1 MEQAQERFHVLAQGQ
16 PLGPYDRR
24 TIVGMCIRQT
34 LSGGDVLLDAAGNRL
49 TVGDLLT
56 RQPPQAFEPQRTG
69 SFSVV
74 RAVYAGCLLGVEGD
88 GLAVPAFQG
97 ETEIRLQ
104 LDVLRVSGRFR
115 RWFRW
120 REDRVK
126 LPLQAIE
133 QVRQEGSRIALGLRP
148 VPGQPLQVVRLEL
161 FSSDAAADLARQL
174 PGNAPAGVATTVS
187 LVAPPPAAS
196 ALWVAVAVGSFVTA
210 LLVAVLLLR

>member
-74 RAVYAGCLLGVEGD
+74 RAVYAGCLLDVEGD
-88 GLAVPAFQG
+88 GLSIPSFQG
-97 ETEIRLQ
+97 EVEIRLQ
-104 LDVLRVSGRFR
+104 VDVLRISGRFR
-115 RWFRW
+115 RWWRW

-133 QVRQEGSRIALGLRP
+133 QLRQEGSRLALGLRP
-148 VPGQPLQVVRLEL
+148 AAGRPLQVVRLEL

-174 PGNAPAGVATTVS
+174 PAPAANTASVGALAPAPAT
-187 LVAPPPAAS
+187 S
-196 ALWVAVAVGSFVTA
+196 ALWVAVAAGSFVA
-210 LLVAVLLLR
+210 AVLVAVLLLR